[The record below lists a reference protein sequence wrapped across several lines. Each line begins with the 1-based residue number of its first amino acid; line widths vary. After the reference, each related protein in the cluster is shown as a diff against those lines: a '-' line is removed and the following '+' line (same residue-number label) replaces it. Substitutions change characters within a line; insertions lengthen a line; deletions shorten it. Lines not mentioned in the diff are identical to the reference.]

1 MNEENEQRGNVRS
14 VRRQQQKQAS
24 RMRMMKIGAAVAVVL
39 LLVGAGTGLYLHSRN
54 NASENSVAKTSETT
68 QSSTASTTASS
79 ETEATQESSEAT
91 EPSGAISEQLQA
103 VVADYSKK
111 IEDKT
116 PVLIE
121 EYQAEI
127 QNNQDGVNGLS
138 VIANR
143 KARELQA
150 LSDEGISKLR
160 GMYQDASNKEDI
172 DLDTMINQL
181 SASYTAQVAR
191 ISDIYLRTSAE
202 LQAATPSSESSTEE
216 TTPTTEATP
225 ETTETSESQAN
236 QYTAQSTEDTSNQ
249 ANQANQAAT
258 TVVREGEGPNQIAQ
272 RTGVPV
278 ETILSLNGMTMDDFF
293 FNPGQELRLN

>member
-14 VRRQQQKQAS
+14 ARRQQQKQAS

-39 LLVGAGTGLYLHSRN
+39 LLVGAGTGLYLHNRN
-54 NASENSVAKTSETT
+54 NASENSVAKMSETT

-202 LQAATPSSESSTEE
+202 LQAATPSSEASMEA
-216 TTPTTEATP
+216 TPSTEATS

-249 ANQANQAAT
+249 ANQAAT

-278 ETILSLNGMTMDDFF
+278 DTILSLNGMTMDDFF

>member
-14 VRRQQQKQAS
+14 ARRQQQKQAS

-91 EPSGAISEQLQA
+91 ETSGAISEQLQA

-202 LQAATPSSESSTEE
+202 LQAATPSSESSSEE
-216 TTPTTEATP
+216 TTPSTEATP

-236 QYTAQSTEDTSNQ
+236 QYTAQSTEDTS
-249 ANQANQAAT
+249 NQANQAAT

>member
-14 VRRQQQKQAS
+14 ARRQQQKQAS

-68 QSSTASTTASS
+68 QSSTASTTASY

-202 LQAATPSSESSTEE
+202 LQAATPSSESSSEA
-216 TTPTTEATP
+216 TTPSTEATP
-225 ETTETSESQAN
+225 ETTETSESQAS
-236 QYTAQSTEDTSNQ
+236 QYTAQSTEDMS
-249 ANQANQAAT
+249 NQANQAAT

>member
-14 VRRQQQKQAS
+14 ARRQQQKQAS

-54 NASENSVAKTSETT
+54 NASENSVAKTSETM

-202 LQAATPSSESSTEE
+202 LQAATPSSESSSEE
-216 TTPTTEATP
+216 TTPSTEATP

-236 QYTAQSTEDTSNQ
+236 QYTAQSTEDTS
-249 ANQANQAAT
+249 NQANQAAT

>member
-14 VRRQQQKQAS
+14 ARRQQQKQAL

-91 EPSGAISEQLQA
+91 EPSGVISEQLQA

-202 LQAATPSSESSTEE
+202 LQAATPSSESSSEE
-216 TTPTTEATP
+216 TTPSTEATP

-236 QYTAQSTEDTSNQ
+236 QYTAQSTEDTS
-249 ANQANQAAT
+249 NQANQAAT

>member
-14 VRRQQQKQAS
+14 ARRQQQKQAS

-160 GMYQDASNKEDI
+160 GMYQDSSNKEDI

-202 LQAATPSSESSTEE
+202 LQAATPSSESSSEE
-216 TTPTTEATP
+216 TTPSTEATP
-225 ETTETSESQAN
+225 ETTETSESQAD
-236 QYTAQSTEDTSNQ
+236 QYTAQSTEDTS
-249 ANQANQAAT
+249 NQANQAAT

>member
-14 VRRQQQKQAS
+14 ARRQQQKQAS

-103 VVADYSKK
+103 VVADYLKK

-202 LQAATPSSESSTEE
+202 LQAATPSSESSSEE
-216 TTPTTEATP
+216 TTPSTEATP

-236 QYTAQSTEDTSNQ
+236 QYTAQSTEDTS
-249 ANQANQAAT
+249 NQANQAAT

>member
-14 VRRQQQKQAS
+14 ARRQQQKQAS
-24 RMRMMKIGAAVAVVL
+24 RTRMMKIGAAVAVVL

-202 LQAATPSSESSTEE
+202 LQAATPSSESSSEA
-216 TTPTTEATP
+216 TTPSTEATP
-225 ETTETSESQAN
+225 ETTETSESQAS
-236 QYTAQSTEDTSNQ
+236 QYTAQSTEDTS
-249 ANQANQAAT
+249 NQANQAAT

>member
-14 VRRQQQKQAS
+14 ARRQQQKQAS

-202 LQAATPSSESSTEE
+202 LQAATPNSESSSEE
-216 TTPTTEATP
+216 TTPSTEATP

-236 QYTAQSTEDTSNQ
+236 QYTAQSTEDTS
-249 ANQANQAAT
+249 NQANQAAT

>member
-39 LLVGAGTGLYLHSRN
+39 LLVGACTGLYLHSRN

-202 LQAATPSSESSTEE
+202 LQAATPSSESSSEE

>member
-14 VRRQQQKQAS
+14 ARRQQQKQAS

-202 LQAATPSSESSTEE
+202 LQAATPSSESSSEE
-216 TTPTTEATP
+216 TTPSTEATP

-236 QYTAQSTEDTSNQ
+236 QYTAQSTEDTS
-249 ANQANQAAT
+249 NQAAT

>member
-14 VRRQQQKQAS
+14 ARRQQQKQAS

-202 LQAATPSSESSTEE
+202 LQAATPSSESSSEE
-216 TTPTTEATP
+216 TTPSTGATP

-236 QYTAQSTEDTSNQ
+236 QYTAQSTEDTS
-249 ANQANQAAT
+249 NQANQAAT

>member
-14 VRRQQQKQAS
+14 ARRQQQKQAS

-202 LQAATPSSESSTEE
+202 LQAATPSSESSSEE
-216 TTPTTEATP
+216 TTPSTEATP

-236 QYTAQSTEDTSNQ
+236 QYTEQSTEDTS
-249 ANQANQAAT
+249 NQANQAAT

>member
-14 VRRQQQKQAS
+14 ARRQQQKQAS

-202 LQAATPSSESSTEE
+202 LQAATPSSESSSEE
-216 TTPTTEATP
+216 TTPSTEATP

-236 QYTAQSTEDTSNQ
+236 QYTAQSTEDTS
-249 ANQANQAAT
+249 NQAAT

-278 ETILSLNGMTMDDFF
+278 ETILSLNDMTMDDFF

>member
-14 VRRQQQKQAS
+14 ARRQQQKQAS

-160 GMYQDASNKEDI
+160 GMYQDASNKKDI

-202 LQAATPSSESSTEE
+202 LQAATPSSESSSEA
-216 TTPTTEATP
+216 TTPSTEATP

-236 QYTAQSTEDTSNQ
+236 QYTAQSTEDTS
-249 ANQANQAAT
+249 NQANQAAT

>member
-14 VRRQQQKQAS
+14 ARRQQQKQAS

-202 LQAATPSSESSTEE
+202 LQAATPSSESSSEE
-216 TTPTTEATP
+216 TTPSTEATP
-225 ETTETSESQAN
+225 ETTETSESQAS
-236 QYTAQSTEDTSNQ
+236 QYTAQSTEDMS
-249 ANQANQAAT
+249 NQANQAAT

>member
-14 VRRQQQKQAS
+14 ARRQQQKQAS

-202 LQAATPSSESSTEE
+202 LQAATPSSESSSEA
-216 TTPTTEATP
+216 TTPSTEATL

-236 QYTAQSTEDTSNQ
+236 QYTAQSTEDTS
-249 ANQANQAAT
+249 NQANQAAT

>member
-14 VRRQQQKQAS
+14 ARRQQQKQAS

-202 LQAATPSSESSTEE
+202 LQAATPSSESSSEE
-216 TTPTTEATP
+216 TTRFDGSDTRNNRNVGV
-225 ETTETSESQAN
+225 TSQSVHGTVHRRYEQSSQSSSDN
-236 QYTAQSTEDTSNQ
+236 RCT
-249 ANQANQAAT
+249 
-258 TVVREGEGPNQIAQ
+258 
-272 RTGVPV
+272 
-278 ETILSLNGMTMDDFF
+278 
-293 FNPGQELRLN
+293 

>member
-14 VRRQQQKQAS
+14 ARRQQQKQAS
-24 RMRMMKIGAAVAVVL
+24 RMRMMKIGAAIAVVL

-202 LQAATPSSESSTEE
+202 LQAATPSSESSSEE
-216 TTPTTEATP
+216 TSPSTEATP
-225 ETTETSESQAN
+225 ETTESSESQAN
-236 QYTAQSTEDTSNQ
+236 QYTVQSTEDTSNQ
-249 ANQANQAAT
+249 ANQATT

>member
-14 VRRQQQKQAS
+14 ARRQQQKQAS
-24 RMRMMKIGAAVAVVL
+24 RMRMMKIGTAVAVVL

-68 QSSTASTTASS
+68 QSSTVSTTASS

-202 LQAATPSSESSTEE
+202 LQAATPSSESSSEE
-216 TTPTTEATP
+216 TSPSTEATP
-225 ETTETSESQAN
+225 ETTESSESQAN

-249 ANQANQAAT
+249 ANQATT

>member
-14 VRRQQQKQAS
+14 ARRQQQKQAS
-24 RMRMMKIGAAVAVVL
+24 RMRMMKIGAAIAVVL

-91 EPSGAISEQLQA
+91 KPSGAISEQLQA

-202 LQAATPSSESSTEE
+202 LQAATPSSESSSEE
-216 TTPTTEATP
+216 TSPSTEATP
-225 ETTETSESQAN
+225 ETTESSESQAN
-236 QYTAQSTEDTSNQ
+236 QYTVQSTEDTSNQ
-249 ANQANQAAT
+249 ANQATT

>member
-14 VRRQQQKQAS
+14 ARRQQQKQAS
-24 RMRMMKIGAAVAVVL
+24 RMRMMKIGAAIAVVL

-202 LQAATPSSESSTEE
+202 LQAATPSSESSSEE
-216 TTPTTEATP
+216 TSPSTEATP
-225 ETTETSESQAN
+225 ETTESSESQAN

-249 ANQANQAAT
+249 ANQATT

>member
-14 VRRQQQKQAS
+14 ARRQQQKQAL

-91 EPSGAISEQLQA
+91 EPSGVISEQLQA

-202 LQAATPSSESSTEE
+202 LQAATPSGESSSEE
-216 TTPTTEATP
+216 TTPSTEATP

-236 QYTAQSTEDTSNQ
+236 QYTAQSTEDTS
-249 ANQANQAAT
+249 NQANQAAT

>member
-14 VRRQQQKQAS
+14 ARRQQQKQAS
-24 RMRMMKIGAAVAVVL
+24 RMRMMKIGTAVAVVL

-79 ETEATQESSEAT
+79 ETEATQESAEAT

-202 LQAATPSSESSTEE
+202 LQARTPSSESSSEE
-216 TTPTTEATP
+216 TSPSTEATP
-225 ETTETSESQAN
+225 ETTESSESQAN

-249 ANQANQAAT
+249 ANQATT

>member
-14 VRRQQQKQAS
+14 ARRQQQKQAS

-202 LQAATPSSESSTEE
+202 LQAATPSSESSSEE
-216 TTPTTEATP
+216 TTPSTEATP

-236 QYTAQSTEDTSNQ
+236 QYTAHSTEDTS
-249 ANQANQAAT
+249 NQANQAAT

>member
-14 VRRQQQKQAS
+14 ARRQQQKQAS

-202 LQAATPSSESSTEE
+202 LQAATPSSESSSEE
-216 TTPTTEATP
+216 TTPSTEATP

-236 QYTAQSTEDTSNQ
+236 QYTAQSTEDTS
-249 ANQANQAAT
+249 NQANQAAT

-278 ETILSLNGMTMDDFF
+278 ETILSLNGMTMDNFF

>member
-14 VRRQQQKQAS
+14 ARRQQQKQAS

-54 NASENSVAKTSETT
+54 NASENSVAKTSETMK
-68 QSSTASTTASS
+68 SSTASTTASS

-202 LQAATPSSESSTEE
+202 LQAATPSSESSSEE
-216 TTPTTEATP
+216 TTPSTEATP

-236 QYTAQSTEDTSNQ
+236 QYTAQSTEDTS
-249 ANQANQAAT
+249 NQANQAAT

>member
-14 VRRQQQKQAS
+14 ARRQQQKQAS

-191 ISDIYLRTSAE
+191 ISDIYLRTSTE
-202 LQAATPSSESSTEE
+202 LQAATPSSESSSEE
-216 TTPTTEATP
+216 TTPSTEATP

-236 QYTAQSTEDTSNQ
+236 QYTAQSTEDTS
-249 ANQANQAAT
+249 NQANQAAT

>member
-14 VRRQQQKQAS
+14 ARRQQQKQAS
-24 RMRMMKIGAAVAVVL
+24 RMRMMKIGTAVAVVL

-202 LQAATPSSESSTEE
+202 LQAATPSSESSSEE
-216 TTPTTEATP
+216 TSPSTEATP
-225 ETTETSESQAN
+225 ETTESSESQAN

-249 ANQANQAAT
+249 ANQATT

>member
-14 VRRQQQKQAS
+14 ARRQQQKQAS
-24 RMRMMKIGAAVAVVL
+24 RMRMMKIGTAVAVVL

-202 LQAATPSSESSTEE
+202 LQAATPSSESSSEE
-216 TTPTTEATP
+216 TSPSTEATP
-225 ETTETSESQAN
+225 ETTESSESQAN
-236 QYTAQSTEDTSNQ
+236 QYTAQFTEDTSNQ
-249 ANQANQAAT
+249 ANQATT

>member
-14 VRRQQQKQAS
+14 ARRQQQKQAS

-191 ISDIYLRTSAE
+191 ISNIYLRTSAE
-202 LQAATPSSESSTEE
+202 LQAATPSSESSSEE
-216 TTPTTEATP
+216 TTPSTEATP

-236 QYTAQSTEDTSNQ
+236 QYTAQSTEDTS
-249 ANQANQAAT
+249 NQANQAAT